1 KHRDLCHCNATDRV
15 TKEDKFIMAFDRDC
29 DLNEEKHNQQSR
41 RSSSI
46 MSTMRIAI
54 AGTGGLARLIAHYVG
69 TETTH
74 VVVFL
79 SRSVHNELIPL
90 HDLGYGLTQVQQQP
104 QLTAAGYQVA
114 VIDYGD
120 IDTLRFSLRGI
131 DTIISTIS
139 GPNQIELIKA
149 AVQARVR
156 RFAPAEFEGLPQ
168 LRNANDP
175 LDRSRTAARQ
185 LLAHYS
191 QHIQSTA
198 FVCGI
203 LYERF
208 QPGGLA
214 QSQIGANTGL
224 SAEGCYILNLRT
236 MTGQVPAYDA
246 SNNPTATICMTAAQ
260 DVARFVTN
268 PATLRAELLEA
279 AAQGDVPRQ
288 LRLRALLDTAEGR
301 YDFAQPNLNQHFR
314 DVRPLEFETWLTA
327 KWNL

>member
-1 KHRDLCHCNATDRV
+1 
-15 TKEDKFIMAFDRDC
+15 
-29 DLNEEKHNQQSR
+29 
-41 RSSSI
+41 

-69 TETTH
+69 VETTH
-74 VVVFL
+74 MVVFL
-79 SRSVHNELIPL
+79 SRSVHNELRTADDL
-90 HDLGYGLTQVQQQP
+90 HQQQP
-104 QLTAAGYQVA
+104 QLAAAGYQVA

-149 AVQARVR
+149 AVQASVR
-156 RFAPAEFEGLPQ
+156 RFVPSEFEGLPQ

-191 QHIQSTA
+191 QRIQSTA

-214 QSQIGANTGL
+214 QSRIGANSGL
-224 SAEGCYILNLRT
+224 SAEGSYILNLRT

-246 SNNPTATICMTAAQ
+246 NNNPTAMICMTAAQ
-260 DVARFVTN
+260 DVARFVTKSLELHTW
-268 PATLRAELLEA
+268 PPELRMYGQRVLVKDLVLQIQRLKGAPTTLRTELLEA

-301 YDFAQPNLNQHFR
+301 YDFTQPNLNQHFR
-314 DVRPLEFETWLTA
+314 DVRPLDFEIWLTA
-327 KWNL
+327 KWGL